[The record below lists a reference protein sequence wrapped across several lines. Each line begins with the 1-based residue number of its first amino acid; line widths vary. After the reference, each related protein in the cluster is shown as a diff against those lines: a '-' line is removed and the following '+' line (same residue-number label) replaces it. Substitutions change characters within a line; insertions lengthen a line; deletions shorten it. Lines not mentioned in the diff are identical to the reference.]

1 MEWMAPAPGIAMCQ
15 SVVFI
20 KDHEQEEPSV
30 MKISTVGLD
39 LAKNVFQVHGI
50 DDAGEVMVRRSLRRR
65 QVMPFFGK
73 LEPCLIG
80 MEACGTSHFWAREL
94 EVLGHEVKL
103 MPPAYV
109 KPYVKRGKTDAG
121 DAEAICEA
129 VRRPTM
135 RFVGI
140 KSAEQQSVVALHRT
154 RDLLVGQ
161 RTQLVNMI
169 RSQLAEYG
177 MVLAKGIHH
186 ALRLVDQLV
195 EGVVPDIPALACKIV
210 IALAEQIR
218 ELQARLAMLEGE
230 IKAWFHGNELA
241 RRLETIPGVGF
252 ITASAL
258 AASVTDPHR
267 FTSARQ
273 FAASLGLTPKANCSG
288 GRERM
293 GRISKMGDRYLR
305 RLLVN
310 GMTSQLQSVRRKPE
324 ANPWVTGLL
333 ATKPDKLVTVAMANK
348 AARIA
353 WVIMTR
359 GEVYCA
365 HQPATEGTA

>member
-1 MEWMAPAPGIAMCQ
+1 MN
-15 SVVFI
+15 VT
-20 KDHEQEEPSV
+20 
-30 MKISTVGLD
+30 TVGLD

-50 DDAGEVMVRRSLRRR
+50 DSTGKVIVAKTLRRR
-65 QVMPFFGK
+65 QMMPFFSK

-80 MEACGTSHFWAREL
+80 IEACGTSHFWAREIAA
-94 EVLGHEVKL
+94 LGHQVKL
-103 MPPAYV
+103 MPPIYV
-109 KPYVKRGKTDAG
+109 KPYVKRGKTDAA

-129 VRRPTM
+129 VTRPTM
-135 RFVGI
+135 RFVAI
-140 KSAEQQSVVALHRT
+140 KSAEQQSVLALHRT

-169 RSQLAEYG
+169 RSQLAELG
-177 MVLAKGIHH
+177 IVLAKGIHH

-195 EGVVPDIPALACKIV
+195 DGVVPDIPPLACKIV

-218 ELQARLAMLEGE
+218 ALQVRVAMIEGE
-230 IKAWFHGNELA
+230 IKTWFHGSDLA
-241 RRLETIPGVGF
+241 KRLATIPGIGT

-273 FAASLGLTPKANCSG
+273 FAASLGLTPKADSSAG
-288 GRERM
+288 KDRK

-305 RLLVN
+305 RLLVI
-310 GMTSQLQSVRRKPE
+310 GMTSQLQSARRKPE
-324 ANPWVTGLL
+324 AHPWITKLL
-333 ATKPDKLVTVAMANK
+333 VSKPNKLVAVAMANK

-359 GEVYCA
+359 GEVYRA
-365 HQPATEGTA
+365 HRPVTEAAA